1 MIKEKFEDNVGQY
14 VSKSKYDARDKEF
27 RQMHCLRFEI
37 DKSKKARIVG
47 SDQFEDNKDFGIL
60 KITDVDF
67 HLDGNKH
74 ARLHDKN

>member
-1 MIKEKFEDNVGQY
+1 
-14 VSKSKYDARDKEF
+14 
-27 RQMHCLRFEI
+27 MHCLRFEI

-47 SDQFEDNKDFGIL
+47 SDQVEDNKDFGIL